1 MWESSTVFNDKRKKG
16 EGDTTKN
23 RDTLFHQQ
31 GFALYPTRGCLLRI
45 LTSTIGSSDMERA
58 FLSPKYM
65 QRNLGFEGI
74 GTHKN
79 DWALVEKENFIP

>member
-1 MWESSTVFNDKRKKG
+1 
-16 EGDTTKN
+16 
-23 RDTLFHQQ
+23 
-31 GFALYPTRGCLLRI
+31 
-45 LTSTIGSSDMERA
+45 MERA

-65 QRNLGFEGI
+65 QRNLGFEGV